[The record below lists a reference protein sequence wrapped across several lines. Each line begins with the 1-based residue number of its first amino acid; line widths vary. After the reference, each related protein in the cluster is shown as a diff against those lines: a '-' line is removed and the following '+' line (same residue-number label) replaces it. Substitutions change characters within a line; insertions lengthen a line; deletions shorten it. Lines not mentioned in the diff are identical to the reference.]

1 MSGARVRF
9 PFEPVSGCPK
19 RKVHLPLQP
28 RSSGTPGRFSHRP
41 DLAQGFF
48 SGTRA
53 TPSSAFGRW
62 KVFQLCFTIPAV
74 HIDLILGTEP
84 KTTATFAN
92 FQMHAHFHSGFS
104 IEQTPAGPS
113 RCFARGG
120 AKRNSWKD
128 RFLMTCLGD
137 GSLSPRLAC
146 KYCIQRANLGKSATA
161 QPWTTLPRAAKAWD
175 DTVGCRE
182 ASDFPRSPASDRRS
196 HAASHR
202 CRRAIQAIAR
212 SRSPNVERWFFSVN
226 RNQWF
231 SSPLFFMRWAKVGKS
246 GS

>member
-1 MSGARVRF
+1 MPAFPVR
-9 PFEPVSGCPK
+9 PLFEPVPGCPK
-19 RKVHLPLQP
+19 RKVHLPLRP

-41 DLAQGFF
+41 DLAQGC

-74 HIDLILGTEP
+74 HTDLVLGTEP

-113 RCFARGG
+113 RCFAGGG
-120 AKRNSWKD
+120 AKRNSWSA
-128 RFLMTCLGD
+128 RFLMSCLGD

-146 KYCIQRANLGKSATA
+146 RYCMQRADLGKSAIA
-161 QPWTTLPRAAKAWD
+161 QPWTAPPGLRKHGTTPSDAGRHPTFHVRQPRMDGLTPPHTAAGEQSKLLQD
-175 DTVGCRE
+175 QGI
-182 ASDFPRSPASDRRS
+182 P
-196 HAASHR
+196 
-202 CRRAIQAIAR
+202 
-212 SRSPNVERWFFSVN
+212 
-226 RNQWF
+226 
-231 SSPLFFMRWAKVGKS
+231 M
-246 GS
+246 